1 MCKNKE
7 GKKVLFG
14 NEEYEYTKNNN
25 GEEYLKEQL
34 NSLLNQTYKNIEIL
48 IRDDGSSDNTL
59 EILKKY
65 SESYDNI
72 SFYTGKN
79 LKPAKSFLDLIKK
92 AEKSKYYAF
101 SDQDDVWDKDKIEI
115 AIKMLEKEDDNLPK
129 LYFSNTKLVDKNLNE
144 LKNIRKI
151 YKDKLNIGN
160 ALIENV
166 ATGCTVVFNDK
177 LIELLKKINFDD
189 IENGFMHDSLAY
201 RICFATGNV
210 IFDEIPHISYRQHEN
225 NAIGNSS
232 NIFDKIKK
240 RKKSLKNTLNLRS
253 KMSKFILERF
263 NKELKKE
270 NYKFVE
276 MIANYNN
283 TTKNKLKLLFC
294 KDINRMNFW
303 DNIMFKL
310 AIIAGKV

>member
-1 MCKNKE
+1 ME
-7 GKKVLFG
+7 SRVTILMST
-14 NEEYEYTKNNN
+14 YN

-151 YKDKLNIGN
+151 HKDKLNIGN

-283 TTKNKLKLLFC
+283 TTKNKVKLLCC

>member
-1 MCKNKE
+1 ME
-7 GKKVLFG
+7 SRVTILMST
-14 NEEYEYTKNNN
+14 YN

-48 IRDDGSSDNTL
+48 IRDDGSTDNTL

-79 LKPAKSFLDLIKK
+79 LKPAKSFFDLIKK

-101 SDQDDVWDKDKIEI
+101 SDQDDVWDKDKVEI

-151 YKDKLNIGN
+151 YKDKINIGN

-177 LIELLKKINFDD
+177 LIELLKRINFDD

-210 IFDEIPHISYRQHEN
+210 IFDEIPHISYRQHGN

-283 TTKNKLKLLFC
+283 TTKNKVKLLFC

>member
-1 MCKNKE
+1 ME
-7 GKKVLFG
+7 SRVTILMST
-14 NEEYEYTKNNN
+14 YN

-48 IRDDGSSDNTL
+48 IRDDGSTDNTL

-79 LKPAKSFLDLIKK
+79 LKPAKSFFDLIKK

-101 SDQDDVWDKDKIEI
+101 SDQDDVWDKDKVEI
-115 AIKMLEKEDDNLPK
+115 AIKMLEKEDDNLSK

-177 LIELLKKINFDD
+177 LIELLKRINFDD

-210 IFDEIPHISYRQHEN
+210 IFDEIPHISYRQHGN

-240 RKKSLKNTLNLRS
+240 RKKSFKNTLNLRS

-283 TTKNKLKLLFC
+283 TTKNKIKLLFC

>member
-1 MCKNKE
+1 ME
-7 GKKVLFG
+7 SRVTILMST
-14 NEEYEYTKNNN
+14 YN

-48 IRDDGSSDNTL
+48 IRDDGSTDNTL

-92 AEKSKYYAF
+92 AENSKYYAF
-101 SDQDDVWDKDKIEI
+101 SDQDDVWDKDKVEI

-177 LIELLKKINFDD
+177 LIELLKRINFDD

-210 IFDEIPHISYRQHEN
+210 IFDEIPHISYRQHGN

>member
-1 MCKNKE
+1 ME
-7 GKKVLFG
+7 SRVTILMST
-14 NEEYEYTKNNN
+14 YN

-48 IRDDGSSDNTL
+48 IRDDGSTDNTL

-115 AIKMLEKEDDNLPK
+115 AIKMLEKEDYNLPK

-177 LIELLKKINFDD
+177 LIELLKRINFDD

-201 RICFATGNV
+201 RICFATGSV
-210 IFDEIPHISYRQHEN
+210 IFDEIPHISYRQHGN

-283 TTKNKLKLLFC
+283 TTRNKVKLLFC

>member
-1 MCKNKE
+1 ME
-7 GKKVLFG
+7 SRVTILMST
-14 NEEYEYTKNNN
+14 YN

-48 IRDDGSSDNTL
+48 IRDDGSTDNTL

-92 AEKSKYYAF
+92 AENSKYYAF
-101 SDQDDVWDKDKIEI
+101 SDQDDVWDKDKVEI

-177 LIELLKKINFDD
+177 LIELLKRINFDD

-210 IFDEIPHISYRQHEN
+210 IFDEIPHISYRQHGN

-253 KMSKFILERF
+253 KMSKFILESF

-283 TTKNKLKLLFC
+283 TTRNKVKLLFC

>member
-1 MCKNKE
+1 ME
-7 GKKVLFG
+7 SRVTILMST
-14 NEEYEYTKNNN
+14 YN

-92 AEKSKYYAF
+92 AEKSKYFAF
-101 SDQDDVWDKDKIEI
+101 CDQDDVWDKDKIEI